1 MRNSIEE
8 KHRRYSP
15 SVFSHCFFYV
25 MLPVNIQ
32 EDDKISIYRNQ
43 LNYNN
48 L

>member
-1 MRNSIEE
+1 MRTSIER
-8 KHRRYSP
+8 KHRKYSCTM
-15 SVFSHCFFYV
+15 FFHCFFCV
-25 MLPVNIQ
+25 MIPVNTQ